1 VGGGSLP
8 KTKRG
13 RSGRA
18 ATLSK
23 QTTNKQRRRSNKQ
36 QTTNRASLREFNMSL
51 FDCCDMIAALQFEA
65 SPTLRR
71 RVDCRALTPTTEPKR
86 AMVEAD
92 HSISRHILK
101 WETIIDPEDGMR
113 ECRAHA
119 VSLAPNKYLLLS
131 QGALGKNN

>member
-1 VGGGSLP
+1 
-8 KTKRG
+8 
-13 RSGRA
+13 
-18 ATLSK
+18 
-23 QTTNKQRRRSNKQ
+23 
-36 QTTNRASLREFNMSL
+36 MSL

-119 VSLAPNKYLLLS
+119 SGIDFYIWHS
-131 QGALGKNN
+131 IGKRPFGLTAYRQLPDGTNEQVHSGIGS